1 MAEPIEELAGL
12 KVTVDQVVHRP
23 DAQAPE
29 GRPHCFAYFI
39 SIHND
44 SDITVTIKGR
54 KWIVRNSEGNVMAL
68 EGDGVVGEFP
78 VIEPGEKFSY
88 QSFHA
93 FDTRTAVAEGSYLG
107 VTEDGRRVFTRIPAF
122 EMRVPKD

>member
-12 KVTVDQVVHRP
+12 KVTIDQVVYRP
-23 DAQAPE
+23 DAQAPQ

-54 KWIVRNSEGNVMAL
+54 KWIVRNAEGSVTAL

-93 FDTRTAVAEGSYLG
+93 FDTKTAVAEGSYLG

-122 EMRVPKD
+122 AMRVPKD